1 MGDEPFFWFVAEH
14 RECWSSSPG
23 EPVHTATRE
32 LTGQFYRGIRG
43 GMQLF
48 GRGLDVSTGS
58 PAVQQRPAD
67 RRERTP
73 VCGAARPNGGLGT
86 ITPDGHRCAPWIDCR
101 IGQLELLNGPEVYA
115 QLHAW
120 LGMKDRQ
127 A

>member
-1 MGDEPFFWFVAEH
+1 VEGGRFLVRPPSPPLADASASAFFWFVAEH

-58 PAVQQRPAD
+58 PALQQRPPD

-73 VCGAARPNGGLGT
+73 VCGAAWPNGGLGT
-86 ITPDGHRCAPWIDCR
+86 ITPDGHR
-101 IGQLELLNGPEVYA
+101 
-115 QLHAW
+115 
-120 LGMKDRQ
+120 Q
-127 A
+127 AHFGGWR